1 MTLMPGGR
9 PYCKPLYRLNHSP
22 AHAFLAAINH
32 GAAANESP
40 AALLLRCHQMAKK
53 YLPELL
59 RAYHEA
65 KAQAEAETNHNK
77 FLRQQAESDPFLE
90 GANLTRDQPC

>member
-1 MTLMPGGR
+1 
-9 PYCKPLYRLNHSP
+9 
-22 AHAFLAAINH
+22 
-32 GAAANESP
+32 
-40 AALLLRCHQMAKK
+40 
-53 YLPELL
+53 LPELL